1 MSASGRTL
9 LVVDTA
15 EVDDL
20 VRDVQEILT
29 SPGARLYGRRV
40 GANRAARAAAALGQ
54 GGTS

>member
-1 MSASGRTL
+1 M
-9 LVVDTA
+9 DTA